1 MPKNLSADFL
11 TYSEGTKRVMG
22 EERVLSGRITGIGY
36 SYSSFYLKTRKKK
49 GFIKFKIPFAI

>member
-11 TYSEGTKRVMG
+11 AYCEGTKRVMG
-22 EERVLSGRITGIGY
+22 EERVLSRRVVGIGY

-49 GFIKFKIPFAI
+49 GFIEFKIPFAI